1 MITTIQTEADKIDN
15 QFLEAIKT
23 LFKNKRI
30 KVTIEDEIDETEY
43 LLSNESNKEFLM
55 RSIKQAE
62 AGTHINF
69 TSADELK

>member
-1 MITTIQTEADKIDN
+1 MITTFETEANKIDN

-43 LLSNESNKEFLM
+43 LLSNELNKEFLL
-55 RSIKQAE
+55 RSIKMAE
-62 AGTHINF
+62 DGDVVSFN
-69 TSADELK
+69 SENDLK

>member
-1 MITTIQTEADKIDN
+1 MVTTIQTEADKIDN

-43 LLSNESNKEFLM
+43 LLKMNQI
-55 RSIKQAE
+55 R
-62 AGTHINF
+62 NF
-69 TSADELK
+69 W

>member
-43 LLSNESNKEFLM
+43 LLNNESNKEFLL

-62 AGTHINF
+62 TATHISFN
-69 TSADELK
+69 SVDELK

>member
-43 LLSNESNKEFLM
+43 LLNNESNKEFLL

-62 AGTHINF
+62 TGTHISFN
-69 TSADELK
+69 SVDELK

>member
-62 AGTHINF
+62 AGSHVTF

>member
-1 MITTIQTEADKIDN
+1 MVTTIQTEADKIDN

-43 LLSNESNKEFLM
+43 LLNNESNKEFLV
-55 RSIKQAE
+55 RSIEQAE
-62 AGTHINF
+62 DGNLISFNC
-69 TSADELK
+69 